1 MFVGIESFSK
11 LGDSIYFEE
20 QGEVPS
26 LYIIQYVSSS
36 LNWKAG
42 GTVINQKIDA
52 LSSWDPYLRA
62 TFTFSSEVLLTGQCM
77 TSRQNFTCL
86 SCLSIVFPSDVINLI
101 AASCA
106 YVAMTLNLLHSLLRS
121 IRIG

>member
-1 MFVGIESFSK
+1 MLYCGDCPLHDPFLSVFVAIESFSK

-42 GTVINQKIDA
+42 GTVINQKISP

-62 TFTFSSEVLLTGQCM
+62 TFTFSSEVLLTSQCM
-77 TSRQNFTCL
+77 TRRQNFTCL
-86 SCLSIVFPSDVINLI
+86 SIVFSSDIIN
-101 AASCA
+101 
-106 YVAMTLNLLHSLLRS
+106 
-121 IRIG
+121 